1 MFCIN
6 ALIRTQKHQTHGTFR
21 MDL

>member
-6 ALIRTQKHQTHGTFR
+6 ALIRTQKHQTHSTFR